1 MKFILALVF
10 ATVHAIKLNS
20 AQHEAEKISLAATDC
35 PNIPVEDIILGGNS
49 STWGPGSGLAPET
62 VTLLED
68 IEIKR

>member
-35 PNIPVEDIILGGNS
+35 PNITLEDII
-49 STWGPGSGLAPET
+49 E
-62 VTLLED
+62 
-68 IEIKR
+68 